1 MINKTERNKLL
12 KILKYKWIEDVLKKT
27 IEKQLVTKHGNNYE
41 KTYISQVFNGRQSNL
56 NIENCI
62 REVYNERK
70 TLQSNLTVKT
80 S

>member
-1 MINKTERNKLL
+1 MINKTERNKLRKVL
-12 KILKYKWIEDVLKKT
+12 KNKWIEDVLKKT

-41 KTYISQVFNGRQSNL
+41 KTYISQVLNGKQSNL

-70 TLQSNLTVKT
+70 KTQSNLIVKT
-80 S
+80 L

>member
-1 MINKTERNKLL
+1 MINKTERNKLQKVL
-12 KILKYKWIEDVLKKT
+12 KNKWIEDVLKKT

-41 KTYISQVFNGRQSNL
+41 KTYISQVLNGKQSNL

-70 TLQSNLTVKT
+70 KTQSNLIVKT
-80 S
+80 L